1 MAGTSPATTN
11 IGSCRDKPGHDEL
24 WVFPDIYAIL
34 SILVHLSAVDS
45 GSQRLPNRLALE
57 WGSGVGWLKRVKS
70 QSASPN
76 LPTLRFRAKI
86 VLGFA
91 VVLAISTASL
101 GIAWLGFQRI
111 SDGVMSYRHSVAEAD
126 LARNIDRELISY
138 RSLARYYVVTGK
150 EDDANAALTAEASLR
165 DAILQ
170 SMKVSSNPARIEQI
184 VKLEREFRIFA
195 KIFADILKIKR
206 ESALLTQNQLTRGGA
221 MLRYKFDDLA
231 SNAAEAELPAVELG
245 AKQVTSQYLSVVA
258 LANTFIIN
266 SDQTVAASALARLI
280 VVGNSLRAISSTD
293 EKIVAAIR
301 EISGMLDEYRQSLG
315 KLVDNAKS
323 IDELV
328 AEMADSAA
336 AITQGSG
343 AMKADLLSDQQ
354 RLENESNATVHETER
369 LVMLLAAGGFIL
381 GGLLALM
388 LGKGISRPMIAMC
401 KAMRELAGGNFDV
414 VLPGLGRR
422 DELGEMADAVEAF
435 KLQAI
440 AKAERDAAAQEAQNR
455 AAGQARRA
463 ELIRFADNFETA
475 VGAIV
480 SNVSASAV
488 QLESAA
494 GTLTRTA
501 EITEDLSGQVAGASE
516 EASTN
521 VQAVAAATEQL
532 SQSVDEI
539 GRRVRE
545 SNRIA
550 EGAVLQAL
558 ETDARIGKLT
568 RAAKQIGDVV
578 KLITAIA
585 EQTNL
590 LALNATIEAAR
601 AGEAG
606 RGFAVVAAEVKSLA
620 NQTARATGEISSH
633 IAGMQ
638 DATQESV
645 TAIKEIGQTIGQISK
660 IASSIASAVQQ
671 QSSATQEIAR
681 SVQSVAHGTQEV
693 AGNITKVNRGA
704 TETGTASGEV
714 LNSAQTLSTEST
726 RLRQELDRFMTT
738 IRAA

>member
-1 MAGTSPATTN
+1 
-11 IGSCRDKPGHDEL
+11 L
-24 WVFPDIYAIL
+24 
-34 SILVHLSAVDS
+34 
-45 GSQRLPNRLALE
+45 Q
-57 WGSGVGWLKRVKS
+57 
-70 QSASPN
+70 
-76 LPTLRFRAKI
+76 FRGKI

-91 VVLAISTASL
+91 VVLAISAASL
-101 GIAWLGFQRI
+101 GIAWLGFERVSI
-111 SDGVMSYRHSVAEAD
+111 GVMSYRHSVAEAD

-138 RSLARYYVVTGK
+138 RSLARYYVVTAR
-150 EDDANAALTAEASLR
+150 EDDAKAALAAEASLR

-170 SMKVSSNPARIEQI
+170 SMKGAANPARIEQI
-184 VKLEREFRIFA
+184 VKLEREFRIFT
-195 KIFADILKIKR
+195 KIFGEILKVKR
-206 ESALLTQNQLTRGGA
+206 DSALLTQNQLTRGGT

-245 AKQVTSQYLSVVA
+245 AKQVTSQYLSVIA
-258 LANTFIIN
+258 LANTFVIN
-266 SDQTVAASALARLI
+266 SDQAVAASALARLKF
-280 VVGNSLRAISSTD
+280 VENSLRAISSTD
-293 EKIVAAIR
+293 GKIVAAIE
-301 EISGMLDEYRQSLG
+301 EISGLLEEYRQSLG
-315 KLVDNAKS
+315 KLVDNSKL

-336 AITQGSG
+336 AITQGSN

-354 RLENESNATVHETER
+354 RLENESDATIRETER
-369 LVMLLAAGGFIL
+369 LVTLLAAGGFIL
-381 GGLLALM
+381 GGLLSLM

-414 VLPGLGRR
+414 VLPGLGRN
-422 DELGEMADAVEAF
+422 DELGEMAGAVEAF

-455 AAGQARRA
+455 AAGEARRA
-463 ELIRFADNFETA
+463 ELIRFADDFETA

-516 EASTN
+516 QASTN
-521 VQAVAAATEQL
+521 MQAVAAATEEL

-550 EGAVLQAL
+550 EGAVLQAQQ
-558 ETDARIGKLT
+558 TDARIGKLT
-568 RAAKQIGDVV
+568 RAAQQIGDVV

-620 NQTARATGEISSH
+620 NQTAKATGEISSH

-645 TAIKEIGQTIGQISK
+645 TAIKEIGDTIGQISK
-660 IASSIASAVQQ
+660 IASSIASAVEQ

-681 SVQSVAHGTQEV
+681 SVQSVAQGTQEV
-693 AGNITKVNRGA
+693 AGNITQVNRGA
-704 TETGTASGEV
+704 TETGTASEEV

-726 RLRQELDRFMTT
+726 RLRQELDRFMAT